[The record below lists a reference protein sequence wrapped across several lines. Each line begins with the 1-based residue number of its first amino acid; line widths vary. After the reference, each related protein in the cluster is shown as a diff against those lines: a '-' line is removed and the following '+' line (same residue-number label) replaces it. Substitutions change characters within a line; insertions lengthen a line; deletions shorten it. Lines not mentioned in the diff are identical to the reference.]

1 LEPAARGLAS
11 LAPLAWVGGLFVA
24 IAAKTPVPV
33 RLYEQS
39 DMGVEKLVDLAL
51 TLTEAI
57 RWYWNFYVTVI
68 LAILGWFITQGPIP
82 HRYRPLLTCAFV
94 AFVAMNLLG
103 LVSTS
108 DALRAAAAEISAL
121 AKGLPIRSDE
131 LKAYFEAL
139 PGRTRFQPAWF
150 VHLPIDCGILFLIWT
165 GQPRQAPATRAPNA
179 PKA

>member
-1 LEPAARGLAS
+1 MSRRTEEVDFRLEPAARGLAS

-94 AFVAMNLLG
+94 A
-103 LVSTS
+103 SW
-108 DALRAAAAEISAL
+108 R
-121 AKGLPIRSDE
+121 
-131 LKAYFEAL
+131 
-139 PGRTRFQPAWF
+139 
-150 VHLPIDCGILFLIWT
+150 
-165 GQPRQAPATRAPNA
+165 
-179 PKA
+179 